1 MEVIVGGNMFSK
13 VLKTSLLTDC
23 TLMFKKLVVCNL
35 IFFRTLIKRGADF
48 NKEDYRGLRPDDLN
62 VSLYHH
68 DDCKDIIT
76 SHRALRLKHLTD
88 VVQNVRHIWIA
99 FL

>member
-1 MEVIVGGNMFSK
+1 M
-13 VLKTSLLTDC
+13 
-23 TLMFKKLVVCNL
+23 VVCNL

-62 VSLYHH
+62 ISLYHH

-88 VVQNVRHIWIA
+88 VVQNVR
-99 FL
+99 FLYFECIFSKVKL

>member
-1 MEVIVGGNMFSK
+1 
-13 VLKTSLLTDC
+13 
-23 TLMFKKLVVCNL
+23 MFKKLVVCNL

-88 VVQNVRHIWIA
+88 VVQNVRHIWVA